1 MGSGKRALVVWADL
15 GLTRVIVDL
24 IKVYLCVIV
33 DLCKGFQGRLFLHIS
48 KNKYIQGSYLGVYS
62 LYLRIGK
69 TTFELMKKKKID
81 RNQKVIGNVNGNFH
95 DKTFFVQG

>member
-33 DLCKGFQGRLFLHIS
+33 DLCKGFQGRLFLLTS
-48 KNKYIQGSYLGVYS
+48 MNKYKEAIYVCIDYVQ
-62 LYLRIGK
+62 
-69 TTFELMKKKKID
+69 TTFELMKKNEKDK
-81 RNQKVIGNVNGNFH
+81 NQKVIGNGNGNFN
-95 DKTFFVQG
+95 DKTLFVQG